1 MPVTFQPLGMN
12 VVVTLAPEAERST
25 VLHVVKEYSDT
36 ARTGT
41 IQAIGPEVTRVA
53 VGDQVWLSTLAG
65 TELGVGDG
73 QTLVLPETSILA
85 ILEPTP

>member
-1 MPVTFQPLGMN
+1 MTVTFQPLGRH

-25 VLHVVKEYSDT
+25 VLTVVKQYSDT
-36 ARTGT
+36 ARSGT
-41 IQAIGPEVTRVA
+41 VQAIGPEVTRVQ

-65 TELGVGDG
+65 TELGLGQE

-85 ILEPTP
+85 ILEPSA